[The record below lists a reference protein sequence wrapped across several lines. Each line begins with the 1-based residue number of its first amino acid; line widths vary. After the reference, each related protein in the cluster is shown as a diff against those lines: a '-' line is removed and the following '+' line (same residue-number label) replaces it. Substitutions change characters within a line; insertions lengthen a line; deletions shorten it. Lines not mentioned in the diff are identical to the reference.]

1 MHIRLTTIT
10 DAKNLDAGIAF
21 IRDTVAPV
29 LHQQKGFAGL
39 TASVDREGKLLS
51 ALSQWETE
59 ADRDASE
66 SAILKVRDE
75 AVKVTGGHV
84 SVELFEQN
92 RFEIVGGPPKEGASL
107 LVTRVS
113 MDPAKVEQ
121 NQAFFEKEVL
131 PQIRTSPGVLV
142 IRNLINRET
151 GEGMTGVVYADRKAM
166 EAGVKMAEER
176 QRANPDMP
184 VKIQSRS
191 LRELA
196 LLDMP

>member
-10 DAKNLDAGIAF
+10 DAKDLDAGIAF
-21 IRDTVAPV
+21 IRETVSPV

-39 TASVDREGKLLS
+39 TASIDRENRLLS

-75 AVKVTGGHV
+75 AVRITGGHV
-84 SVELFEQN
+84 EVELFEQTL
-92 RFEIVGGPPKEGASL
+92 FEVVAGPPREGASL

-113 MDPAKVEQ
+113 MDPATVDQ
-121 NQAFFEKEVL
+121 TQAYFQKEVL
-131 PQIRTSPGVLV
+131 PQIRTSPGVV
-142 IRNLINRET
+142 AIRNLINRET
-151 GEGMTGVVYADRKAM
+151 GDAMTGVVYTDRKAM

-176 QRANPDMP
+176 QRANPDVP
-184 VKIQSRS
+184 VRIQSRS
-191 LRELA
+191 LREVA
-196 LLDMP
+196 LIDMP

>member
-10 DAKNLDAGIAF
+10 DAKDLDAGIQF

-39 TASVDREGKLLS
+39 TASIDRKAGLLS
-51 ALSQWETE
+51 ALSQWQTE

-84 SVELFEQN
+84 TVELFDQPV
-92 RFEIVGGPPKEGASL
+92 FEIVGGPPREGASL
-107 LVTRVS
+107 LVTHVS
-113 MDPAKVEQ
+113 MNPADVDR
-121 NQAFFEKEVL
+121 NQEYFQKEVL

-151 GEGMTGVVYADRKAM
+151 GQGMTGVVYADRGTM

-184 VKIQSRS
+184 VTIQSRS
-191 LRELA
+191 LREVA
-196 LLDMP
+196 LIDMP